1 MGEVLLIWCA
11 LMYVVYNI
19 HYISICMKSLYVLLP
34 ICRYIWRGVS
44 ICCPVE
50 IEMPMCPS
58 YYFPECTSELLLHR
72 LLKVSLICF
81 AKALLTPWQTSTSG
95 CAAGMA

>member
-1 MGEVLLIWCA
+1 MHE
-11 LMYVVYNI
+11 
-19 HYISICMKSLYVLLP
+19 ISVCTPSNLQV
-34 ICRYIWRGVS
+34 WRGVS